1 MCCKKDMKASE
12 ENVHIDVG
20 LKGFIHVPV
29 LMSYRHFL
37 QLFSCSLIS
46 TVGLIALIVNKICIS
61 LQKIFGRKLCI

>member
-12 ENVHIDVG
+12 ENVHVDVG
-20 LKGFIHVPV
+20 LKGFIPV

-37 QLFSCSLIS
+37 RLFSCSLIS

-61 LQKIFGRKLCI
+61 LQKIFGRKVCI